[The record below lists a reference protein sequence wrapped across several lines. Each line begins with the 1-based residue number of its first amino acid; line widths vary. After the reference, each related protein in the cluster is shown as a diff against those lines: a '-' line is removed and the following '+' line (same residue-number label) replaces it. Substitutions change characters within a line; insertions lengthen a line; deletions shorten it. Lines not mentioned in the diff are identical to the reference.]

1 MCLFSGYPEGR
12 KFHSVEKVSGTNIF
26 ARSSNANG
34 RQILVY
40 SMNLASQIDLAMIL
54 PLPVPAGCPE
64 DAVRFISLEDYS
76 HFFQDMQAGF
86 ARLEDEDFDLCLDD
100 AAVAAP
106 PKLQVHEVGD
116 FEASYV
122 PTMDDWDRLDER
134 FRIPPSIFDALPA
147 YRDFGFAVFKLKVTG
162 RESESGLFP
171 EKPATKTIHPMAFE
185 FPRADPDRLFFPT
198 VHVHDGQFHATAE
211 FDHTLYCQVKPSG
224 LSGWKRPLGWLG
236 WQGPSR
242 LSGWKRSGEP
252 ARSFLNVSKANEV
265 IKPELF
271 CYKKDIQG
279 EHKNEDILVR
289 DGN

>member
-1 MCLFSGYPEGR
+1 MCCFSGYPEGR
-12 KFHSVEKVSGTNIF
+12 TFHSVEKVSATNIF
-26 ARSSNANG
+26 ARSSNGNG

-64 DAVRFISLEDYS
+64 GAVRFISLEDYS
-76 HFFQDMQAGF
+76 HFFEHMKAGF
-86 ARLEDEDFDLCLDD
+86 APDFDFCLDE
-100 AAVAAP
+100 AAVASP

-134 FRIPPSIFDALPA
+134 FRIPSSIFDALPD

-162 RESESGLFP
+162 RES

-198 VHVHDGQFHATAE
+198 VHVHDGQFHPTAE

-224 LSGWKRPLGWLG
+224 LPAWKRPWAWL
-236 WQGPSR
+236 R
-242 LSGWKRSGEP
+242 LSGWQRSGEP
-252 ARSFLNVSKANEV
+252 ARSFLNLSKANGV
-265 IKPELF
+265 IKPELY
-271 CYKKDIQG
+271 CYKKDIRG
-279 EHKNEDILVR
+279 KRKNEDILVR